1 MPLAPTTPKN
11 PAYCA
16 LLTTF
21 IPVIGKPPPSKIP
34 QKVRLLSIPLPIGSH
49 RCAERS
55 IGAVIRMICWRLEES
70 PGFRFS
76 KKLAL
81 PLLCAPPF
89 SDTYVSPA
97 LCEDSCLWPFSH
109 LQQLPSK
116 SFSRRA
122 PPARRT
128 RLMNKWVLFIRCPFV
143 ISFFYREPAPEILF
157 EVAER
162 HYVSIFSRFCIRR
175 DSAILMAV
183 DCHFEFF
190 HIFKWRSSAKSHK
203 SVIIKLR

>member
-1 MPLAPTTPKN
+1 MSPLLELLTFPLRLMLSRVGPMPLAPTTPKN

-55 IGAVIRMICWRLEES
+55 IGAVIRMIYWRLEES

-81 PLLCAPPF
+81 PLLCAPP
-89 SDTYVSPA
+89 
-97 LCEDSCLWPFSH
+97 PF
-109 LQQLPSK
+109 P
-116 SFSRRA
+116 
-122 PPARRT
+122 
-128 RLMNKWVLFIRCPFV
+128 
-143 ISFFYREPAPEILF
+143 
-157 EVAER
+157 
-162 HYVSIFSRFCIRR
+162 
-175 DSAILMAV
+175 ILMFRQPSVRTLAFGPSLICSSSLQKV
-183 DCHFEFF
+183 F
-190 HIFKWRSSAKSHK
+190 HGAR
-203 SVIIKLR
+203 LRPGARG

>member
-81 PLLCAPPF
+81 PLL
-89 SDTYVSPA
+89 
-97 LCEDSCLWPFSH
+97 
-109 LQQLPSK
+109 
-116 SFSRRA
+116 
-122 PPARRT
+122 
-128 RLMNKWVLFIRCPFV
+128 FIRCPFV

>member
-1 MPLAPTTPKN
+1 MRREVYRGRYTDDLLAFGGIARVSFLKKT
-11 PAYCA
+11 C
-16 LLTTF
+16 
-21 IPVIGKPPPSKIP
+21 PSAI
-34 QKVRLLSIPLPIGSH
+34 VRP
-49 RCAERS
+49 
-55 IGAVIRMICWRLEES
+55 
-70 PGFRFS
+70 
-76 KKLAL
+76 
-81 PLLCAPPF
+81 PPF

-97 LCEDSCLWPFSH
+97 LCEDSCLWPFAH